1 MLLLLGIGEGLS
13 EILSWLS
20 GASDAT
26 EFSSVCRSAI
36 KVVGVGYCFGICSAV
51 CEELGEKGI
60 ASMLTNVGK
69 VETFLVVFPYF
80 KEIVKMG
87 LGLIG

>member
-1 MLLLLGIGEGLS
+1 
-13 EILSWLS
+13 
-20 GASDAT
+20 
-26 EFSSVCRSAI
+26 
-36 KVVGVGYCFGICSAV
+36 V